1 MDMERKLSNS
11 TFDIDFIMAGLAYVQ
26 HSVSE
31 NCLQQV
37 VFAAYAGLRGTE
49 IGVNFHILFQSIIN
63 ITQLGRQDMKLFSTV
78 IFY

>member
-31 NCLQQV
+31 NCLHCYSGRCSQPMRISDRRQC
-37 VFAAYAGLRGTE
+37 L
-49 IGVNFHILFQSIIN
+49 GVPR
-63 ITQLGRQDMKLFSTV
+63 LG
-78 IFY
+78 